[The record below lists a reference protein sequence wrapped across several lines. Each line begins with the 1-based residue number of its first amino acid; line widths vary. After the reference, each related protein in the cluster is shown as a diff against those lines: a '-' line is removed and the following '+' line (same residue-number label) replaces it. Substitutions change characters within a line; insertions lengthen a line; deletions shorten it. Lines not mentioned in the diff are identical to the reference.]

1 MKHQHIDWALFLQ
14 NLAAHRCCG
23 QGPERRKSNLKHVTL
38 YCAFICQRIASLNVC
53 YVRYCS
59 PILFFNVSWS
69 NIITGLPWMAGEI
82 SKMWIINEVLIDQI
96 PALHRLYSC
105 ALDINTL
112 SWQNQCIQLYET
124 NTGTEHFHC
133 IDPTHLSGEFRK
145 IPCLSGV
152 KVISVY
158 SVVGM

>member
-14 NLAAHRCCG
+14 HLAAHRCCG
-23 QGPERRKSNLKHVTL
+23 RGAVRRKSNLKHVLL
-38 YCAFICQRIASLNVC
+38 YAKGSHRLMFAMSGIGP
-53 YVRYCS
+53 
-59 PILFFNVSWS
+59 PILFFSVSWS

-82 SKMWIINEVLIDQI
+82 SEIWIINEVLIDQI

-105 ALDINTL
+105 ALGINTL